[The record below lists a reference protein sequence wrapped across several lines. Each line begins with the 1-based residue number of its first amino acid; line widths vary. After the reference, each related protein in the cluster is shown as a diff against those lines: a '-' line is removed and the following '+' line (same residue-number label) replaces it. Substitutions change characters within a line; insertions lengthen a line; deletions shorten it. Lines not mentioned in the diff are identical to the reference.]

1 MALGGI
7 NSRFVYAVR
16 PQPSGMTGYAT
27 WLKADKGQPSHA
39 ANSLPLLF
47 LRISHWASIAYREN
61 VRNRMILKNRGRGGG
76 TP

>member
-1 MALGGI
+1 VALGGI

-27 WLKADKGQPSHA
+27 WLKADKGQPSST
-39 ANSLPLLF
+39 ANPLPLLF
-47 LRISHWASIAYREN
+47 LRASHSVSIAYREN
-61 VRNRMILKNRGRGGG
+61 VRDRMILKNRGRGGG